1 VEIINAVIA
10 RGEKVLVFS
19 QWSSFLNILQE
30 KLEDWQLKSV
40 KLDGSVD
47 MKKRHTL
54 ISQFKEDATCCCLM
68 STYKV
73 GGVGLNLTCAN
84 NVVLADLWW
93 NPSVEDQAV
102 DRTHRL
108 GQKNKVN
115 VYKLVVQESVEQ
127 EIVKLQEKKKTD
139 QRSNYRQQG

>member
-1 VEIINAVIA
+1 
-10 RGEKVLVFS
+10 
-19 QWSSFLNILQE
+19 
-30 KLEDWQLKSV
+30 
-40 KLDGSVD
+40 

-127 EIVKLQEKKKTD
+127 EIVKLQEKKKLIRD
-139 QRSNYRQQG
+139 QIIDNKDSGQGLEVSVMDLIGLIK